1 MTKCERRF
9 ARYSKRQLKKHN
21 IRVIGS
27 KLKFT
32 SKKGRIL
39 ILDDIENTE
48 NIGLVITP
56 DHFKKDDISVFK
68 THFTHLETKVGAR
81 DCLSF

>member
-21 IRVIGS
+21 IRVFGC

-32 SKKGRIL
+32 SKNGI
-39 ILDDIENTE
+39 ILDDIENDKLSSDG
-48 NIGLVITP
+48 NIITF
-56 DHFKKDDISVFK
+56 DIKACDDDKNTLFYDIVSI
-68 THFTHLETKVGAR
+68 TNYS
-81 DCLSF
+81 D

>member
-21 IRVIGS
+21 IRVFGC

-32 SKKGRIL
+32 SKNGI
-39 ILDDIENTE
+39 ILDDIENRE
-48 NIGLVITP
+48 NIDLVITP
-56 DHFKKDDISVFK
+56 NHFKKDDTGMFK
-68 THFTHLETKVGAR
+68 TRFTHLETQVGAR
-81 DCLSF
+81 CCLSF

>member
-21 IRVIGS
+21 IRVFGC

-32 SKKGRIL
+32 SKNGI
-39 ILDDIENTE
+39 ILDDIENDKLSSDG
-48 NIGLVITP
+48 NIITF
-56 DHFKKDDISVFK
+56 DIKACDDDK
-68 THFTHLETKVGAR
+68 NT
-81 DCLSF
+81 LSYDIVSSTNYSD